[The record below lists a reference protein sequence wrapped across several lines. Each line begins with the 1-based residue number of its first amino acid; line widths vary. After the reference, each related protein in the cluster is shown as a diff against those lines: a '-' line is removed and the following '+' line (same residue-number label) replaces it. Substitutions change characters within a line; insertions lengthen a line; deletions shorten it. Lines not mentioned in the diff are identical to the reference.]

1 MLSRRGFLIG
11 AGGLLTATFIKDAQS
26 FVLRND
32 KPLLVSPS
40 QTAGTL
46 FWYDNDEQGL
56 LLTLGEWQFCPP
68 PPTWREFFVSEG
80 IPHRTEGEA
89 QLIWTQHDI
98 GPERYDE
105 PVDEYWW
112 ETRFDLETGPMAL
125 SATVLL
131 GAHAQAATA
140 ATNLEPVTQQIAAP
154 EGSVP
159 VEGFGVILD
168 RSQGREVE
176 MAYHTS
182 HSSHAS
188 HGSHCSGYSYC

>member
-1 MLSRRGFLIG
+1 MTKRSFLS
-11 AGGLLTATFIKDAQS
+11 
-26 FVLRND
+26 
-32 KPLLVSPS
+32 
-40 QTAGTL
+40 
-46 FWYDNDEQGL
+46 
-56 LLTLGEWQFCPP
+56 
-68 PPTWREFFVSEG
+68 
-80 IPHRTEGEA
+80 
-89 QLIWTQHDI
+89 
-98 GPERYDE
+98 
-105 PVDEYWW
+105 
-112 ETRFDLETGPMAL
+112 PMAL

-140 ATNLEPVTQQIAAP
+140 ATSLEPVTQQIAAP